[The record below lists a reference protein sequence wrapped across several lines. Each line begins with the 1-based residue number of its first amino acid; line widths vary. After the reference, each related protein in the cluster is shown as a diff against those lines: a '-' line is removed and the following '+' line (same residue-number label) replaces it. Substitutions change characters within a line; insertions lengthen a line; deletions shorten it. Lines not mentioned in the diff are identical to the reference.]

1 MNGIIYVKT
10 DPEICQKRIGIRSRE
25 GETIPLEYS
34 VKCHNYH
41 ENWINNSL
49 CDTLILDGNNE
60 FIENIPSDWN
70 DKIISFMKT
79 KTPVPEYQ
87 TSKWEELVAF

>member
-1 MNGIIYVKT
+1 
-10 DPEICQKRIGIRSRE
+10 
-25 GETIPLEYS
+25 
-34 VKCHNYH
+34 
-41 ENWINNSL
+41 
-49 CDTLILDGNNE
+49 LILDGNNE